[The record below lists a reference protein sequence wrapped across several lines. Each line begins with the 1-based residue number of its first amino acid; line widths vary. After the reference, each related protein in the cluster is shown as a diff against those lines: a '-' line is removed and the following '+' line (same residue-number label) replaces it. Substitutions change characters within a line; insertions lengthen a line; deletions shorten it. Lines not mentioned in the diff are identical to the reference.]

1 VINGEII
8 AQIQRVYHL
17 LDDYKLA
24 FGDYSLAN
32 SGTPYR
38 FVKWLPPALG
48 YWKLN
53 VDGDSLGNPE
63 GADCGGVIRG
73 SLGNWKAEFSVYF
86 GHTANPAAELW
97 GIWQGIRLAIDKD

>member
-1 VINGEII
+1 MINGEIM

-24 FGDYSLAN
+24 FGDYNLAN

-48 YWKLN
+48 Y
-53 VDGDSLGNPE
+53 
-63 GADCGGVIRG
+63 
-73 SLGNWKAEFSVYF
+73 
-86 GHTANPAAELW
+86 
-97 GIWQGIRLAIDKD
+97 

>member
-1 VINGEII
+1 MLVILEMTECRVINGEII

-24 FGDYSLAN
+24 FGDYNLAN

-48 YWKLN
+48 Y
-53 VDGDSLGNPE
+53 
-63 GADCGGVIRG
+63 
-73 SLGNWKAEFSVYF
+73 
-86 GHTANPAAELW
+86 
-97 GIWQGIRLAIDKD
+97 